1 MKNKLILL
9 SIIVSIL
16 FSGCALFKTA
26 AKPATT
32 IAVTQLIDNHKV
44 SLNDL
49 QYLADGL
56 EVLAKT
62 LNRTATVEDFSNV
75 IKVKN
80 NKEIAIFVSY
90 IYDIY
95 KGKIVLSPAVED
107 SRLVI
112 LDIVSGIRDGIELN
126 TVSK

>member
-16 FSGCALFKTA
+16 FSGCTLFKTA

-32 IAVTQLIDNHKV
+32 IAVTQLIDNNKV
-44 SLNDL
+44 SLDDL